1 MSVDPFFGEIDI
13 LPYTFTP
20 YGYVACDGQL
30 LSIMQYQALYA
41 VIGLNFGGNGQ
52 TTMGVPKLTGR
63 VPTFWGAPPGLL
75 PQDIGESGGQ
85 NSVSLNYTQMPAHT
99 HAWEVVGE
107 PNSNIDQ
114 QIDYTMGLAKA
125 IDDPAQPTIPMYLA
139 QNAANTPTPDEE
151 FSGQAISIYGQSEGH
166 ENMQPFLGLRFC
178 MAVMG
183 VFPSRS

>member
-20 YGYVACDGQL
+20 EGYVACEGQFL
-30 LSIMQYQALYA
+30 PITQYQALYA
-41 VIGLNFGGNGQ
+41 VIGINFGGNGQ

-63 VPTFWGAPPGLL
+63 VPTCWGEAPGRLR
-75 PQDIGESGGQ
+75 QDIGEFGGL
-85 NSVSLNYTQMPAHT
+85 NSVSLHYTQMPPHNHT
-99 HAWEVVGE
+99 WTVVGE

-114 QIDYTMGLAKA
+114 QINYTMGLAKA
-125 IDDPAQPTIPMYLA
+125 IDDPAQPTIPMYLE
-139 QNAANTPTPDEE
+139 QNPPGTPALDTRFSDE
-151 FSGQAISIYGQSEGH
+151 AISIYGQSIGH
-166 ENMQPFLGLRFC
+166 ANMQPFLGLRFY